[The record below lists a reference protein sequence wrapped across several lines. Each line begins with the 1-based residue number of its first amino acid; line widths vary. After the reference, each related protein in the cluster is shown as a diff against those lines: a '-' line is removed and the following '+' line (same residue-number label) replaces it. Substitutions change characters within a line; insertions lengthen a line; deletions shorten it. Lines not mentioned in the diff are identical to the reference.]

1 MRVASAPVRL
11 NWAMAELMSSAASAT
26 SMPSDAARSSAPFRP
41 PERMSDVLMPALPSS
56 LIASAASVAEYTVSA
71 PASMAAWRSRDISSA
86 LAPVLAWTVDMPA
99 SKSAAMRTAATPN
112 AVAAMPA
119 AAMPAV
125 RSFVLPPDASMVV
138 EVFSASADT
147 LAMPAVNFDVS
158 ASRRTVMLRFS
169 PPAMVV
175 SLSCLDGG
183 GQ

>member
-1 MRVASAPVRL
+1 
-11 NWAMAELMSSAASAT
+11 
-26 SMPSDAARSSAPFRP
+26 
-41 PERMSDVLMPALPSS
+41 
-56 LIASAASVAEYTVSA
+56 
-71 PASMAAWRSRDISSA
+71 
-86 LAPVLAWTVDMPA
+86 MPA

-119 AAMPAV
+119 AAIPVV